1 MFLECP
7 YTPLCPQQDG
17 ELLWQG
23 LGSLFH
29 PCNRACTQQGL
40 EQGLHTAGAQH

>member
-29 PCNRACTQQGL
+29 PCVSCTWNRACTQQVL
-40 EQGLHTAGAQH
+40 NTKF